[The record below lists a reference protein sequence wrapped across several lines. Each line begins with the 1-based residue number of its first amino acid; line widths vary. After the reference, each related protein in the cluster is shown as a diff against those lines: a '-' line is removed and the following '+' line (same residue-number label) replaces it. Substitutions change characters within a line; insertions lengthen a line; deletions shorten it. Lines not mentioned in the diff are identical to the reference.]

1 MVKFGTGFNDG
12 LKVALTAANDFL
24 PQLGKTF
31 ESAGLVV
38 GDAIAKAVEGD
49 TERLVK
55 IGAFIGR
62 VIAEGMKATFF
73 KGVDELLPFTG
84 KSHSIE
90 SYMRNAVENIKESPE
105 LQAMKNAESDVRS
118 SRIAQNLGAGLGQYT
133 AATMAGITGTQP
145 MSYAPPNP
153 FNQENM
159 STAVTEG
166 VIRAFTKKPLLSTFS
181 N

>member
-1 MVKFGTGFNDG
+1 M
-12 LKVALTAANDFL
+12 
-24 PQLGKTF
+24 
-31 ESAGLVV
+31 
-38 GDAIAKAVEGD
+38 
-49 TERLVK
+49 
-55 IGAFIGR
+55 
-62 VIAEGMKATFF
+62 
-73 KGVDELLPFTG
+73 
-84 KSHSIE
+84 
-90 SYMRNAVENIKESPE
+90 
-105 LQAMKNAESDVRS
+105 RS

>member
-12 LKVALTAANDFL
+12 LKVALSAANNFL

-38 GDAIAKAVEGD
+38 GDAMAKAVEGD
-49 TERLVK
+49 TDRLVK

-62 VIAEGMKATFF
+62 VMAEGMKATFF

-84 KSHSIE
+84 KGYSIE

-105 LQAMKNAESDVRS
+105 LQALRSAESDVRS
-118 SRIAQNLGAGLGQYT
+118 SRIAKNLGAGFNQNLTGPMM
-133 AATMAGITGTQP
+133 AAFGPQT
-145 MSYAPPNP
+145 MSYAAPNP
-153 FNQENM
+153 FNQETM
-159 STAVTEG
+159 STAVTDG
-166 VIRAFTKKPLLSTFS
+166 VLRAFSKQPQMAKFA